1 MFTMVAMMQS
11 HDRWPAKDI
20 EIIATD
26 RAAPIA
32 LVAGALLGNAVSQIK
47 ADLSGFRFANLTSF
61 WDVNFVP
68 GAVKYGDVEALQR
81 LCQKR

>member
-1 MFTMVAMMQS
+1 
-11 HDRWPAKDI
+11 
-20 EIIATD
+20 
-26 RAAPIA
+26 
-32 LVAGALLGNAVSQIK
+32 LVAGALLGNAVSSVK
-47 ADLSGFRFANLTSF
+47 AELNGFRFANLTSF